1 MIQLQVIG
9 NLVADAE
16 VKTISGVDYAATRIA
31 VNVSKEH
38 TEFVSL
44 RKRLGEKRDFVQYLS
59 KGRKVYVQ
67 GKMSVQAYISKTTN
81 EATPDVTLWADTI
94 ELLNQTAQEQKS
106 F

>member
-1 MIQLQVIG
+1 MLQLQVIG

-16 VKTISGVDYAATRIA
+16 VKTIGGVDYAATRIA

-44 RKRLGEKRDFVQYLS
+44 RKRLGEKRDFVQYLT

-67 GKMSVQAYISKTTN
+67 GNMSVQAYISKTTN
-81 EATPDVTLWADTI
+81 EATHDVTIWADTI
-94 ELLNQTAQEQKS
+94 ELLNQPKAEQEL

>member
-9 NLVADAE
+9 NLTRDAE
-16 VKTISGVDYAATRIA
+16 VKTIGSVDYAATTIA
-31 VNVSKEH
+31 VNVGKEQSV
-38 TEFVSL
+38 FVSL
-44 RKRLGEKRDFVQYLS
+44 RKRLGEKRDFVQYLT

-81 EATPDVTLWADTI
+81 EATPDVTVWADTI
-94 ELLNQTAQEQKS
+94 ELLNQPKAEQEP